1 MRIALTLILYLLV
14 TTPLLA
20 GQPDLESPWSRN
32 QRGMEAYRA
41 EDFAACAAIL
51 TELSRDPASRSA
63 TTRYNAACCQSLAGH
78 PRKAVELLDEASEID
93 LLPVARV
100 EDDADLAAVRAL
112 PEWPALRARLDE
124 RERSSRATMD
134 SALRDEL
141 ARRVALDQ
149 DIRRRAIEA
158 GQPLPP
164 ALFEELVRIDSDN
177 TAWAKQVLEEHGW
190 PGSDLV
196 GTDGSGSFFLLVQHA
211 DADPSFQKQALAQME
226 AAVERGQA
234 SAGQMAYLTDRILT
248 GDDEAQR
255 YGTQLRLV
263 DGKIVPFPIEDAGNV
278 DARRLQLGL
287 PTMAEYIRLHER
299 NLSRPAEQDDDQD

>member
-1 MRIALTLILYLLV
+1 MRAALTLILSLLF
-14 TTPLLA
+14 TAPSLA
-20 GQPDLESPWSRN
+20 GQPDIESPWARS
-32 QRGMEAYRA
+32 QRGMEAYEA
-41 EDFAACAAIL
+41 QDYAGCAAIL

-78 PRKAVELLDEASEID
+78 PEKAVELLDEASEID

-100 EDDADLAAVRAL
+100 EQDADLAAVMAL
-112 PEWPALRARLDE
+112 PEWPALRERLDE
-124 RERSSRATMD
+124 RERSRRARMD
-134 SALRDEL
+134 SALRNEL

-149 DIRRRAIEA
+149 DVRRRAIEA
-158 GQPLPP
+158 GEPLPQT
-164 ALFEELVRIDSDN
+164 LFEELARIDSNN

-211 DADPSFQKQALAQME
+211 DADPAFQMRALDLMQ

-234 SAGQMAYLTDRILT
+234 SAGQMTYLTDRILT
-248 GDDEAQR
+248 GADEPQR

-263 DGKIVPFPIEDAGNV
+263 DGKVVPFPIEDSGNV
-278 DARRLQLGL
+278 DARRLKFGL
-287 PTMAEYIRLHER
+287 PTMAEYIRIQER
-299 NLSRPAEQDDDQD
+299 NLPGQSEPDVGQD